1 MLLLVSLVALGCS
14 SPTSP
19 DPETLVGSFS
29 LQSPAGESQLT
40 PGAYESA
47 ERYPFR
53 AAGRPG
59 LNVEGEGR
67 GCNRLSGRFI
77 IVEAVYGIA

>member
-40 PGAYESA
+40 P
-47 ERYPFR
+47 ERM
-53 AAGRPG
+53 
-59 LNVEGEGR
+59 
-67 GCNRLSGRFI
+67 NRRSDTRFAPP
-77 IVEAVYGIA
+77 AVRD